1 MTTAPGQSAVLAV
14 QVTPRAKKN
23 EIAGW
28 QGDVLRV
35 RLTAPPVDGAAN
47 AALIAFLADALGL
60 RKSQLELVAGQT
72 SRQKRIRINGLS
84 AERLRK
90 KLGDLEIG

>member
-1 MTTAPGQSAVLAV
+1 MAAGTAVIIAV

-47 AALIAFLADALGL
+47 AALVAFLAGALGV
-60 RKSQLELVAGQT
+60 RKSQVELVGGLT
-72 SRQKRIRINGLS
+72 SRQKRVRLSGISLEEIRRRV
-84 AERLRK
+84 AT
-90 KLGDLEIG
+90 

>member
-1 MTTAPGQSAVLAV
+1 MSSPPGIVVAV

-28 QGDVLRV
+28 QGEVLRV

-47 AALIAFLADALGL
+47 AALVAFLADALGV
-60 RKSQLELVAGQT
+60 RKSQVELVGGLT
-72 SRQKRIRINGLS
+72 SRQKRLRVSGISGEELRRRIASGS
-84 AERLRK
+84 
-90 KLGDLEIG
+90 